1 MKVPFI
7 SGEGPDGYL
16 PVNLYFSPRKIHKRD
31 ALVGRPGLLEWSD
44 LGHSAGIRDWCVN
57 DGNLYA
63 LCGAKLYR
71 IDAFGGS
78 SHIGTVDHDYGH
90 AWMEGNGSQVCIVEN
105 NKCYIY
111 NGATLKEIGGEDMS
125 FSPGSLAY
133 EGGYFL
139 AHDVETDNW
148 YESSLYDGTDWNHL
162 DYAITSVKPDHLTGL
177 YASSSEVFAF
187 GGLSGEI
194 YYNSGGSSFSF
205 SKVPGGNIPCGTAAE
220 KSVASFLSS
229 LFMLN
234 NHRVVV
240 QATTQ
245 PVKMSNEH
253 VDREIEDMTTVSDA
267 IGFCFTMAG
276 HTFYVLT
283 FPHADKTFVL
293 DITTKFWYI
302 WKTGSGRWRPN
313 CYIRFADKHLVG
325 DYENGKIYELSQTT
339 YTDDGDEIIRQRTMP
354 VQKDENFYT
363 FAQFEID
370 QEAGVGLS
378 TGQGSDPQAVLEIS
392 KDKGKTWSYEKWCDI
407 GKAGKY
413 NQRLLWRRLGR
424 HRQFTLRVTVTDPV
438 KTVWTGAYING
449 DR

>member
-1 MKVPFI
+1 MKIPFI

-16 PVNLYFSPRKIHKRD
+16 PVNLYFSPRKIYGRD

-44 LGHSAGIRDWCVN
+44 LGNAKPIRAWCIN
-57 DGNLYA
+57 DDSLYA
-63 LCGAKLYR
+63 LCGANLYKLDR
-71 IDAFGGS
+71 FGNS
-78 SHIGTVDHDYGH
+78 LLLDTVDNETGN
-90 AWMEGNGSQVCIVEN
+90 AWMESNGTQVAIVEN
-105 NKCYIY
+105 NNLYVY
-111 NGATLKEIGGEDMS
+111 EDDALTEITGEDMA

-139 AHDVETDNW
+139 SHDVDTDNF

-177 YASSSEVFAF
+177 YVSSSEVFAF
-187 GGLSGEI
+187 GGLSGEV
-194 YYNSGGSSFSF
+194 YYNSGGSNFSF

-220 KSVASFLSS
+220 KSVARFLGS

-245 PVKMSNEH
+245 PLKMSNEH
-253 VDREIEDMTTVSDA
+253 VDREIEDMEKVSDA

-293 DITTKFWYI
+293 DLTTRFWYI
-302 WKTGSGRWRPN
+302 WKTGDGRWRPN

-325 DYENGKIYELSQTT
+325 DYTNGKIYELSQTT
-339 YTDDGDEIIRQRTMP
+339 YTDDGDEITRERAMP
-354 VQKDENFYT
+354 IPSQGI
-363 FAQFEID
+363 ID
-370 QEAGVGLS
+370 IPSFRLEMETGVGIDS
-378 TGQGSDPQAVLEIS
+378 GQGSDPKVMLKYS
-392 KDKGKTWSYEKWCDI
+392 TDKGKTWSNEIWRDI

-413 NQRLLWRRLGR
+413 KHQAVWNRLGSPYE
-424 HRQFTLRVTVTDPV
+424 FTPKIIITDPV
-438 KTVWTGAYING
+438 KTVITGAYIG
-449 DR
+449 D